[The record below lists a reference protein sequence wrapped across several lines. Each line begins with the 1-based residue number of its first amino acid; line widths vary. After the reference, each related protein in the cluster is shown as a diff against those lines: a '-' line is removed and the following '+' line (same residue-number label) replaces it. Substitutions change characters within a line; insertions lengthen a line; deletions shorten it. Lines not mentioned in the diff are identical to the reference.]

1 MERNI
6 NKYVYYFLAIMNT
19 MLLGCETALEKPLE
33 KDSVILLSPKD
44 SLVTSTASQTFYW
57 DLLDG
62 AAEYQLQ
69 VVSPRFNAIERLIK
83 DTVMNGTQFTIDLA
97 KGDYEWRVRGLNYSS
112 ASMFSKIN
120 TLYIH

>member
-1 MERNI
+1 MEQNLNKCIYALLIITNI
-6 NKYVYYFLAIMNT
+6 

-44 SLVTSTASQTFYW
+44 SLLTSTISQTFYW
-57 DLLDG
+57 ELLDG

-69 VVSPRFNAIERLIK
+69 VVSPGFSAIERLIK

-112 ASMFSKIN
+112 ASRFSKIN

>member
-1 MERNI
+1 
-6 NKYVYYFLAIMNT
+6 MNT

-33 KDSVILLSPKD
+33 KDFVILLSPKD
-44 SLVTSTASQTFYW
+44 SLVTSTTSQTFYW

-83 DTVMNGTQFTIDLA
+83 DTIMNGNQFTIELA

-112 ASMFSKIN
+112 ASRFNNIN
-120 TLYIH
+120 RLYIH

>member
-33 KDSVILLSPKD
+33 KDFVILLSPKD
-44 SLVTSTASQTFYW
+44 SLVTSTTSQTFYW

-83 DTVMNGTQFTIDLA
+83 DTIMNGNQFTIELA

-112 ASMFSKIN
+112 ASRFNNIN
-120 TLYIH
+120 RLYIH